1 MDQSQQPQQ
10 QPPKPEQSAADEA
23 APSVM
28 ADAVFPGAGG
38 LLDLLEM
45 ISDNQNQQQPAR
57 QPGMVPGVTPGVL
70 IPSSSGPGM

>member
-1 MDQSQQPQQ
+1 MDQSQQLQQ
-10 QPPKPEQSAADEA
+10 QPLKPEKSATDEMAQSA
-23 APSVM
+23 M

-45 ISDNQNQQQPAR
+45 ISDNQNQQQPAQ

-70 IPSSSGPGM
+70 IPSSNGPGI